1 MIDVFMFC
9 DLHLTRLSAR
19 GVALGDQILPLVH
32 ALHRVPTDSILELDL
47 GELTTDANADA
58 LLGDALRTRAA
69 AA

>member
-9 DLHLTRLSAR
+9 DLRMTQLSAR

-47 GELTTDANADA
+47 GQLTTDDDADA
-58 LLGDALRTRAA
+58 LLTNALRVRAA
-69 AA
+69 A